1 MDPQTISHN
10 WIVFG
15 ISWKSSNLRDV
26 PRFRLRLDWKARAA
40 DVVSRWG
47 AVHTEVLSVIKSGNC
62 YEIFLGNIFHFR
74 DWAKVMVRP
83 VVLKVPSSESCAFV
97 KSVSFKSEVCRWR
110 RARSWVCPPVWAPV
124 DVRPWDLIKILKI
137 IHKTLLWVY
146 EICFGI
152 SGSGYQCVIVKIGI
166 PVKSAV
172 QVLAGVGVV
181 IVHLHTELLPWVR
194 PKSRRVDISML
205 CRQLSQIR

>member
-47 AVHTEVLSVIKSGNC
+47 AIHTEVLSVIKSGNC

-74 DWAKVMVRP
+74 DWAKVMVRS
-83 VVLKVPSSESCAFV
+83 VVLKVPSSESGALV
-97 KSVSFKSEVCRWR
+97 KSIPFKSEVWNRGWHR
-110 RARSWVCPPVWAPV
+110 TRPRVSPPVRAPV
-124 DVRPWDLIKILKI
+124 DVRPWALIIILKI
-137 IHKTLLWVY
+137 IHQTLLWVY
-146 EICFGI
+146 KICFRI
-152 SGSGYQCVIVKIGI
+152 SGPGYQGVIVKICI
-166 PVKSAV
+166 PVKGSVQWRTVGCIVILRLYTQLPFVSAMFYSES
-172 QVLAGVGVV
+172 LRSNVGN
-181 IVHLHTELLPWVR
+181 
-194 PKSRRVDISML
+194 
-205 CRQLSQIR
+205 